1 MGDDQK
7 VVPRGEILIVDDI
20 PANLRLLANTL
31 SAEGYAVR
39 SARNGSMAL
48 ASAQADPP
56 DLILL
61 DIVMPEM
68 DGYEVCA
75 RLKAD
80 KRTRDIP
87 VIFVSVKDEPPDIV
101 KGFSVGGVDYIP
113 KPITAEVLARVEAH
127 LALQRLHK
135 QLDAQNVK
143 LQQEIAERKQA
154 EEALRKAHDELE
166 RRIEERTAE
175 LAKANAI
182 LKAEIAERKRAEE
195 KIRVQSK
202 FLQTAIDGLTHPF
215 YTINV
220 KDYSISLFNKAAE
233 IHLSE
238 ESPTCY
244 ALTHGRSEPC
254 RKGDHPCPIEEIKA
268 TGRPTTVEHIHLD
281 KNGNKRN
288 IEIHAFPIFG
298 SECNL
303 SQIIEYSIDI
313 TERKKAEVELRKH
326 REQLEDLVKER
337 TNELEST
344 QEELVKHEKLS
355 VLGQLTATVS
365 HELRNPLGV
374 IQSSAFYV
382 ESKLSDVDEK
392 ITKHLKRIEEQVG
405 LCDSIVGD
413 LLEYTRGSLSEKF
426 KGDLNTWLERV
437 LNEISIPDE
446 VSVVREL
453 YPGLP
458 MVPFDRDKLQ
468 RVVINLV
475 NNAVHA
481 VIDRQERWQEEKGPY
496 QPQVKV
502 ATFKVEDGVCIE
514 VEDNGIGMDE
524 ETGRQAF
531 EPLFTTRARGTGLG
545 LAIVKKIVEEHGG
558 SVSLKSEPKRGA
570 KATVV
575 IPMPS
580 E

>member
-1 MGDDQK
+1 MPDHASQKTDQQ
-7 VVPRGEILIVDDI
+7 EILVVDDTT
-20 PANLRLLANTL
+20 ASLQLLTGILTGHGYRVRPSSDGRFAL
-31 SAEGYAVR
+31 QSVAAE
-39 SARNGSMAL
+39 L
-48 ASAQADPP
+48 P

-61 DIVMPEM
+61 DVKMPDI
-68 DGYEVCA
+68 DGYEVCR

-80 KRTRDIP
+80 ERSRKIP
-87 VIFVSVKDEPPDIV
+87 VIFISAFGETAAKVE
-101 KGFSVGGVDYIP
+101 GFNAGGVDYIT
-113 KPITAEVLARVEAH
+113 KPFEPEEVLARVGTH
-127 LALQRLHK
+127 LRLWGLTE
-135 QLDAQNVK
+135 QLEQNVSRRTAE
-143 LQQEIAERKQA
+143 LTTANQQLRKQITQRKQA
-154 EEALRKAHDELE
+154 EDE
-166 RRIEERTAE
+166 I
-175 LAKANAI
+175 
-182 LKAEIAERKRAEE
+182 RA
-195 KIRVQSK
+195 QSN
-202 FLQTAIDGLTHPF
+202 FLQTAIDALTHPF
-215 YTINV
+215 YTINI
-220 KDYSISLFNKAAE
+220 KDYSISLFNKAAG
-233 IHLSE
+233 INISE
-238 ESPTCY
+238 KTSTCY

-254 RKGDHPCPIEEIKA
+254 RKDDHPCPIEEIKV

-298 SECNL
+298 SEGNL

-313 TERKKAEVELRKH
+313 TERKKAEEELRKH
-326 REQLEDLVKER
+326 REHLEDLVKER
-337 TNELEST
+337 TNKLEAT
-344 QEELVKHEKLS
+344 QEKLVKHEKLS

-475 NNAVHA
+475 NNATQA
-481 VIDRQERWQEEKGPY
+481 VIERQEKLKEEDGPY
-496 QPQVKV
+496 QPEVKL
-502 ATFKVEDGVCIE
+502 ATSMVENGICIA

-531 EPLFTTRARGTGLG
+531 EPLFTTRARGSGLG
-545 LAIVKKIVEEHGG
+545 LAIVQKIVEEHGG
-558 SVSLKSEPKRGA
+558 SVSLDSEPDRGT
-570 KATVV
+570 KAVVV
-575 IPMPS
+575 IPLKS
-580 E
+580 EKNGAPRVNLWSL

>member
-1 MGDDQK
+1 MIGNEGQKTDQQ
-7 VVPRGEILIVDDI
+7 EILVVDDT
-20 PANLRLLANTL
+20 PASLQLLTGILTGHGYRVRPASDGHLALRSVA
-31 SAEGYAVR
+31 AEAPG
-39 SARNGSMAL
+39 
-48 ASAQADPP
+48 
-56 DLILL
+56 LILL
-61 DIVMPEM
+61 DVKMPDM
-68 DGYEVCA
+68 DGYEVCR

-80 KRTRDIP
+80 EHSRKIP
-87 VIFVSVKDEPPDIV
+87 VIFISALGETAEKVE
-101 KGFSVGGVDYIP
+101 GFKAGGVDYIT
-113 KPITAEVLARVEAH
+113 KPFEPEEVLARIGTH
-127 LALQRLHK
+127 LRLWELTEQLEQKVSRRTAELTTANQQLRK
-135 QLDAQNVK
+135 QITQ
-143 LQQEIAERKQA
+143 RKQA
-154 EEALRKAHDELE
+154 EEAFRKS
-166 RRIEERTAE
+166 EERFRNLVEVTSDWVWEVDRNGVYTYVSPIVGE
-175 LAKANAI
+175 LLGYDVDEVLGKTPFDFMPPG
-182 LKAEIAERKRAEE
+182 EAERIGSYFESIVASQE
-195 KIRVQSK
+195 
-202 FLQTAIDGLTHPF
+202 PF
-215 YTINV
+215 TNLENINV
-220 KDYSISLFNKAAE
+220 HKDG
-233 IHLSE
+233 HLVCLETSGVPFF
-238 ESPTCY
+238 SP
-244 ALTHGRSEPC
+244 
-254 RKGDHPCPIEEIKA
+254 
-268 TGRPTTVEHIHLD
+268 
-281 KNGNKRN
+281 NGELLGYR
-288 IEIHAFPIFG
+288 G
-298 SECNL
+298 VDR
-303 SQIIEYSIDI
+303 DI
-313 TERKKAEVELRKH
+313 TERKLAEEELKKH
-326 REQLEDLVKER
+326 REQLEDLIKER

-475 NNAVHA
+475 NNATQA
-481 VIDRQERWQEEKGPY
+481 VIERQEKLKEEDGPY
-496 QPQVKV
+496 QPEVKL
-502 ATFKVEDGVCIE
+502 ATSMVENGICIA

-558 SVSLKSEPKRGA
+558 SVSLKSEPKRGT